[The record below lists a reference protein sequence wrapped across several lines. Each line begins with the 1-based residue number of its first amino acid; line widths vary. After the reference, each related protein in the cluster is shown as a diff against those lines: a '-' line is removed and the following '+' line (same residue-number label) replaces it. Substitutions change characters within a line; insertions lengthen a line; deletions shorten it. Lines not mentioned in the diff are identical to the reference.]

1 VEDYR
6 VCPFSLQRQQE
17 ELVILRRWN
26 LAHGVRS
33 LVLFSVRTAR
43 WVAVALTVLINPV
56 WGDNAPTGEIGQ
68 PGLNVNMAY
77 LGKTYAEAEPLSLID
92 KIYSDKGIQGSRVG
106 LIENNMTGR
115 LIGQKFVL
123 SEAIVP
129 ESDDIKVKALE
140 LLKSGTSL
148 IVADL
153 EPADL
158 LSVADLPEASNAI
171 IFNIRSSDV
180 RLRNEECRKNVFHIP
195 PDWAMRAD
203 ALGQFL
209 IWKRWQKWALIS
221 GEMPKDKDYA
231 NAVRRAAA
239 RFGGKIV
246 GEKTYKYVAGSRR
259 TDTGHQQIQAQMPVL
274 TQNLGDYDVVV
285 VADVEESFGDYLLFN
300 TFEPRPVAGT
310 QGLIAVSWHRS
321 YEESAATQMQNRFER
336 KVGRV
341 MTERDY
347 SAWLAVRTFGEA
359 ATRTNS
365 ADPTILRTYLMS
377 DKFEVAGFKSQGMN
391 FRRWDR
397 QLRQPILLAGPRAL
411 VSISPQDGFLHPKYL
426 TDTLGYDEP
435 ESKCQ
440 QRN

>member
-1 VEDYR
+1 MHVAKG
-6 VCPFSLQRQQE
+6 
-17 ELVILRRWN
+17 
-26 LAHGVRS
+26 LAFVLAAFLMCAVHPARS
-33 LVLFSVRTAR
+33 DDA
-43 WVAVALTVLINPV
+43 PPG
-56 WGDNAPTGEIGQ
+56 GDAHATLSIRI
-68 PGLNVNMAY
+68 AY

-92 KIYSDKGIQGSRVG
+92 KIYTDKGIQGARVG
-106 LIENNMTGR
+106 LAEDNMTGR
-115 LIGQKFVL
+115 LIGQSYALV
-123 SEAIVP
+123 EAIVP
-129 ESDDIKVKALE
+129 EGEDIKPKALD
-140 LLKSGTSL
+140 LLRSGVSL
-148 IVADL
+148 VVADL

-158 LSVADLPEASNAI
+158 LAVADLPEARDAI
-171 IFNIRSSDV
+171 ILSIRSSDD
-180 RLRNEECRKNVFHIP
+180 RLRNEDCRKNIFHIP
-195 PDWAMRAD
+195 PDWAMRTD
-203 ALGQFL
+203 ALAQFL
-209 IWKRWQKWALIS
+209 IWKQWRKWALIS

-231 NAVRRAAA
+231 AAVRRAAA

-246 GEKTYKYVAGSRR
+246 GEKTYAYVAGSRR
-259 TDTGHQQIQAQMPVL
+259 TDTGHQQIQKQMPLL
-274 TQNLGDYDVVV
+274 TQGLGDADVII

-300 TFEPRPVAGT
+300 TYEPRPVAGT
-310 QGLIAVSWHRS
+310 HGLTAVSWHRS

-336 KVGRV
+336 KTGRI

-359 ATRTNS
+359 VTRTNS
-365 ADPTILRTYLMS
+365 AESAVLRSYLMS

-435 ESKCQ
+435 ESKCR

>member
-1 VEDYR
+1 MLAVLMTFLASPGRSEDA
-6 VCPFSLQRQQE
+6 PAGDAAQ
-17 ELVILRRWN
+17 
-26 LAHGVRS
+26 A
-33 LVLFSVRTAR
+33 VLDVK
-43 WVAVALTVLINPV
+43 
-56 WGDNAPTGEIGQ
+56 IG
-68 PGLNVNMAY
+68 Y
-77 LGKTYAEAEPLSLID
+77 LGKSYEEAEPLSLVD
-92 KIYSDKGIQGSRVG
+92 KIYNDKGIQGARVG
-106 LIENNMTGR
+106 LMEDNMTGR
-115 LIGQKFVL
+115 LIGQKYSL
-123 SEAIVP
+123 IEDIIP
-129 ESDDIKVKALE
+129 ESEDIRPKALE
-140 LLKSGTSL
+140 LLKSGVSL

-158 LSVADLPEASNAI
+158 LAVADLPEARTAI

-209 IWKRWQKWALIS
+209 VWKRWQKWALIS
-221 GEMPKDKDYA
+221 GERPKDKDYA
-231 NAVRRAAA
+231 DAVRRAAK
-239 RFGGKIV
+239 RFGAKIV
-246 GEKTYKYVAGSRR
+246 GEKTYAYVAGSRR
-259 TDTGHQQIQAQMPVL
+259 TDTGHQQIQSQMPVL
-274 TQNLGDYDVVV
+274 TQNLGNYDVIV

-310 QGLIAVSWHRS
+310 HGLVAVSWHRS

-347 SAWLAVRTFGEA
+347 SAWLAVRAFGEA
-359 ATRTNS
+359 VTRTNS
-365 ADPTILRTYLMS
+365 ADPKTLRDYLMS

-435 ESKCQ
+435 ESKCV

>member
-1 VEDYR
+1 VTLREWSVAPD
-6 VCPFSLQRQQE
+6 V
-17 ELVILRRWN
+17 RRWASSSKRIVCA
-26 LAHGVRS
+26 LAATFMLFVIPARS
-33 LVLFSVRTAR
+33 E
-43 WVAVALTVLINPV
+43 
-56 WGDNAPTGEIGQ
+56 DAPAGAAGQ
-68 PGLNVNMAY
+68 AALNVKIAY
-77 LGKTYAEAEPLSLID
+77 LGKTYAEAEPLSLVD
-92 KIYSDKGIQGSRVG
+92 KIFKDKGIQGARVG
-106 LIENNMTGR
+106 LTEDNMTGR
-115 LIGQKFVL
+115 LIGQTFAL
-123 SEAIVP
+123 TEAIIP
-129 ESDDIKVKALE
+129 ETDDIKAKALE
-140 LLKSGTSL
+140 ILKSGISL

-158 LSVADLPEASNAI
+158 IAVADLPEASNAI

-180 RLRNEECRKNVFHIP
+180 RLRNEECRKNIFHIL

-231 NAVRRAAA
+231 AAIRRAAT

-259 TDTGHQQIQAQMPVL
+259 TDTGHQQIQSQMPVL
-274 TQNLGDYDVVV
+274 TQNLGDYDVIV

-359 ATRTNS
+359 VTRTNS
-365 ADPTILRTYLMS
+365 ADPASLRSYLLS